1 MARTTSTTK
10 QSDILARMTEL
21 GQEALNKLS
30 DVPGGSKVVDMMNE
44 SKARLDE
51 MQKLRGLDALEK
63 RVAALEKQVAARR
76 SRRRPRQAG
85 GAEAR
90 DAEEAAR
97 LGGNAQP
104 QRARDDLEAHRR
116 RARLLAVELDG
127 LRRVGVDRHDRPA
140 EQLRLRMR
148 QMRPR

>member
-51 MQKLRGLDALEK
+51 MKKLRGLDVEK
-63 RVAALEKQVAARR
+63 RVAALEKQMAATAKKPAPAKKPTPAARK
-76 SRRRPRQAG
+76 
-85 GAEAR
+85 
-90 DAEEAAR
+90 
-97 LGGNAQP
+97 
-104 QRARDDLEAHRR
+104 
-116 RARLLAVELDG
+116 
-127 LRRVGVDRHDRPA
+127 PA
-140 EQLRLRMR
+140 T
-148 QMRPR
+148 PKKPPA